1 MSYMNERQ
9 KLGASTVYTMLD
21 NYCGGKAV
29 NPLGVS
35 SVAPAFAPY
44 GYNAMAQDIPVFMGA
59 DYAQAPYMSNLMFC
73 GSCGGNYCQANQAYH
88 WPVDKMTGNPLPDAV
103 YKDGQRVSGYESV
116 AYVKATPT
124 SFVNTTCAAFGAGG
138 VGTSNCGAGGFN
150 AKTAVSATR
159 Q

>member
-9 KLGASTVYTMLD
+9 KIGASTVYTMLD
-21 NYCGGKAV
+21 NYCGGKAA

-44 GYNAMAQDIPVFMGA
+44 GNNPMMQDKPVFMGA
-59 DYAQAPYMSNLMFC
+59 DYAQPPYMSNLMFC

-88 WPVDKMTGNPLPDAV
+88 WPVDKMGNPLPDAV
-103 YKDGQRVSGYESV
+103 YGKDGQRVSGYESV
-116 AYVKATPT
+116 AYVKASPT
-124 SFVNTTCAAFGAGG
+124 TFVNTACAAFGAGG
-138 VGTSNCGAGGFN
+138 PGTSNCANGFN
-150 AKTAVSATR
+150 PKAAVSAPR

>member
-9 KLGASTVYTMLD
+9 KIGASTVYTMLD
-21 NYCGGKAV
+21 NYCGGKAA

-44 GYNAMAQDIPVFMGA
+44 GNNPMMQNKAVFMGA
-59 DYAQAPYMSNLMFC
+59 DYSQPPYMSDLMFC

-88 WPVDKMTGNPLPDAV
+88 WPVKDGHPVADAV
-103 YKDGQRVSGYESV
+103 YGKDGQRVSGYESV
-116 AYVKATPT
+116 AYVKASPT
-124 SFVNTTCAAFGAGG
+124 TFVNTTCAAFGAGG
-138 VGTSNCGAGGFN
+138 PGTSNCANGFN
-150 AKTAVSATR
+150 PKAAVSAPR

>member
-9 KLGASTVYTMLD
+9 NIGASTVYTMLD

-44 GYNAMAQDIPVFMGA
+44 GNNPMMQDKPVFMGA
-59 DYAQAPYMSNLMFC
+59 DYSQPPYMSNLMFC

-88 WPVDKMTGNPLPDAV
+88 WPVDKMGNPLPDAV
-103 YKDGQRVSGYESV
+103 YNKDGKRVSGYESV
-116 AYVKATPT
+116 AYVKASPST
-124 SFVNTTCAAFGAGG
+124 FVNTTCAAFGAGG
-138 VGTSNCGAGGFN
+138 PGTSNCANGFN
-150 AKTAVSATR
+150 PKASVAGTR